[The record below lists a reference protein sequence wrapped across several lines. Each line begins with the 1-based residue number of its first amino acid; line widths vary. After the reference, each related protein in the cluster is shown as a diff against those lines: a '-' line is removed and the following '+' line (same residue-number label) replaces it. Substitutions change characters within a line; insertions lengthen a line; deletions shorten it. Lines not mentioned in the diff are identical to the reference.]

1 MSNDNVLRKE
11 FSKKDVERARNLI
24 KGDTNART
32 SQGVGYTKKSEH
44 HKEGDI
50 WNEDGRKWTIKNGIK
65 QNITK
70 MDKFKKMGKIP
81 LFCPECSSL
90 MKKEL
95 DKKVYPA
102 YQKCFDCVV
111 DHEAELKKQ
120 GKYEEYER
128 KKMTEN
134 AVSWLKRAEQDIEI
148 LKKAYTEA
156 SSNVMNADGLL
167 EHWSAKM
174 TQEEFDEK
182 IQNGFNEFKE
192 KFLNNINTKEK
203 ND

>member
-1 MSNDNVLRKE
+1 MNNDNVLRKE

-24 KGDTNART
+24 TGNTNART

-50 WNEDGRKWTIKNGIK
+50 WSEDGRKWTIKNGIK

-120 GKYEEYER
+120 GKYEDYVTDLRNNHIQGAMDGYKSFMEDR
-128 KKMTEN
+128 IKQTN
-134 AVSWLKRAEQDIEI
+134 ANFV
-148 LKKAYTEA
+148 TEA
-156 SSNVMNADGLL
+156 GDVENWKGGISKEQIQQELQEGIEFLEGL
-167 EHWSAKM
+167 
-174 TQEEFDEK
+174 K
-182 IQNGFNEFKE
+182 IK
-192 KFLNNINTKEK
+192 
-203 ND
+203 